1 MPIAHIGMV
10 RSGEL
15 ACEYETNEHSNVVL
29 LLINLLYHIYMDD
42 LSFRD
47 SIESGIP
54 EHGSL
59 DSSNKVELKNET

>member
-1 MPIAHIGMV
+1 
-10 RSGEL
+10 
-15 ACEYETNEHSNVVL
+15 
-29 LLINLLYHIYMDD
+29 LYHIYMDD

-59 DSSNKVELKNET
+59 DSSNTKLS

>member
-1 MPIAHIGMV
+1 MMPMAHIVMV

-15 ACEYETNEHSNVVL
+15 ACEYETKEHSNVVL

-59 DSSNKVELKNET
+59 DSSNTKLS

>member
-10 RSGEL
+10 RSGEP

-29 LLINLLYHIYMDD
+29 PLINSLYHIYMDD

-47 SIESGIP
+47 PFES
-54 EHGSL
+54 
-59 DSSNKVELKNET
+59 